1 MTAASVPVEIDPRAL
16 QRRRI
21 RRRFMRRPP
30 AVLGLIGVVCVVLA
44 AIFAPWLAPYDPKE
58 QVYSAVFTAPFTGGH
73 PLGTDDL
80 GRDVLSRVIFGAR
93 ASLAAGVLATLL
105 GAVVAIPIGLVSGY
119 FRGWLDPIVM
129 RVNDVVLS
137 FPFLVLAVGLAAI
150 LGPSLTNATIALAV
164 GQLPVFLRISRAETL
179 GLREQDYVKAAIVN
193 GASTRT
199 ILFRHILPHTLSPLV
214 VQATVAIP
222 AAIIGAAVLSFL
234 GLGVQPPTPAW
245 GAMLSE
251 AQSYIAQAPW
261 FAVIPGAAI
270 AITTLSFNL
279 LGDGLRD
286 VLDPRTR
293 S

>member
-1 MTAASVPVEIDPRAL
+1 MTAASVPVDPRAV
-16 QRRRI
+16 QRKRV
-21 RRRFMRRPP
+21 RRRFLRRPP
-30 AVLGLIGVVCVVLA
+30 AVLGLVGVICVALA
-44 AIFAPWLAPYDPKE
+44 AILAPWAAPYDPAR
-58 QVYSAVFTAPFTGGH
+58 QVYSSVLVAPFSTGH

-80 GRDVLSRVIFGAR
+80 GRDMLSRVLWGAR
-93 ASLAAGVLATLL
+93 ASLETGVFATLL
-105 GAVVAIPIGLVSGY
+105 GAVVAVPIGLVSGY
-119 FRGWLDPIVM
+119 FRGWIDPVVS
-129 RVNDVVLS
+129 RGNDVVLS

-164 GQLPVFLRISRAETL
+164 GQVPIFLRISRAEAL
-179 GLREQDYVKAAIVN
+179 GLREQDYVKAAVVN
-193 GASTRT
+193 GAPTRV
-199 ILFRHILPHTLSPLV
+199 IVFRHILPHTFSPLV

-222 AAIIGAAVLSFL
+222 AAVIGAAVLSFL
-234 GLGVQPPTPAW
+234 GLGMQPPTPAW

-251 AQSYIAQAPW
+251 AQSYIAPAPW

-293 S
+293 A